1 MSETN
6 KQSLPHKP
14 ANQSS
19 ADPYRGVTEP
29 ARFTIVNGQLIDGK
43 TGRAIWQA
51 EICTMLNEYNS
62 MLVRLAK
69 AINS

>member
-6 KQSLPHKP
+6 KKNSGAKP

-19 ADPYRGVTEP
+19 VDPYRGVTEP
-29 ARFTIVNGQLIDGK
+29 VRFTIVNGQLIDGK
-43 TGRAIWQA
+43 TGHAIWQA
-51 EICTMLNEYNS
+51 EICTMLNEYNNF
-62 MLVRLAK
+62 LRRLDR